1 MSQGQCWAFPPLLP
15 EVSRENGHRY
25 FAECVRHAMSA
36 AGMLRID
43 HVMALHRCFWIPQGA
58 EAADGVYVR
67 YPFEELYAVICLES
81 QRARCK
87 VVGEDLGTVPREL
100 RPALRRH
107 GLMRTSVLQNGKG
120 RKRGRPLKSI
130 PLPGVAALQTHDM
143 PPFADWWR
151 GSDIDRRLKLGLLTD
166 SAARHERRARA
177 SMRKAWLQDLG
188 AEDSDGL
195 LPALLTRMSESEA
208 RCVLVDLED
217 LWGERRPQNIPGTV
231 DAWPNWRRRT
241 RLPFERFRDNR
252 RLLASLRRL
261 SSRERRE
268 SE

>member
-1 MSQGQCWAFPPLLP
+1 MT
-15 EVSRENGHRY
+15 
-25 FAECVRHAMSA
+25 A
-36 AGMLRID
+36 AGILRID
-43 HVMALHRCFWIPQGA
+43 HVMSLHRCFWIPQGA
-58 EAADGVYVR
+58 DASEGIYVR

-87 VVGEDLGTVPREL
+87 VVGEDIGTVPREL

-107 GLMRTSVLQNGKG
+107 GLMRTSVLQNGKI
-120 RKRGRPLKSI
+120 RQS
-130 PLPGVAALQTHDM
+130 LPGVAALQTHDM

-151 GSDIDRRLKLGLLTD
+151 GSDIDRRLKLGLLTEA
-166 SAARHERRARA
+166 AARRERRQRA
-177 SMRKAWLQDLG
+177 STRKAWLRDLG
-188 AEDSDGL
+188 AEDSSEL
-195 LPALLTRMSESEA
+195 LPTLLTRMNESEA

-252 RLLASLRRL
+252 RLLSTLRRL

-268 SE
+268 SS